1 MKTNSNISISS
12 KGLYSSWCYH
22 QTYRTLFDC
31 GEGCASALDN
41 SLPGIENVF
50 LGHGHGDHVLGL
62 PSLIGC
68 RNAAQGTSRNA
79 DSMADH
85 NKPLTIFYPA
95 DNDLFNDLFDFC
107 GKRYDHWLRY
117 NLNLVPITAGFEL
130 QLGKNIYVRAFDMLH
145 QKRGTTLGFVIYEN
159 RKRLKP
165 QYRGLDIPSV
175 LRGGVASADL
185 SEDYRANLFAYCLD
199 AYGIPDA
206 AVQLKDCDLAVMD
219 TTFLDAKDRTDL
231 THFTLDEATKL
242 CQDVGVKHMVAAHL
256 GTRYDYSDYLFK
268 TDTYT
273 TVIDPNKVYHL

>member
-1 MKTNSNISISS
+1 
-12 KGLYSSWCYH
+12 
-22 QTYRTLFDC
+22 
-31 GEGCASALDN
+31 
-41 SLPGIENVF
+41 
-50 LGHGHGDHVLGL
+50 
-62 PSLIGC
+62 
-68 RNAAQGTSRNA
+68 
-79 DSMADH
+79 MADH